1 MKIIFQLNNL
11 KLLYNFFLF
20 LALINI
26 FFSTGKSHA
35 KTFFINDIEISTP
48 FEINFNKN
56 QIIDEGFQE
65 AFNELILSIVQ
76 SKDQKKLKNTSINQI
91 KGMIETFSIKEE
103 KFIDEIYYLT
113 LNVSFNKKNVFDLL
127 EAKNIFPSLP
137 LKKNFLFI
145 PVFVDQNKN
154 QVSMFSEDKLF
165 TSWNSKNKKYNLLN
179 YILPTQDLDDFSLIK
194 RNINNL
200 ETYHFKEIINKYNIN
215 DYIIMI
221 VYKINNKL
229 RVLSKIYFNKKNNI
243 KNLNFNEVNLNSE
256 EEIFKFID
264 NLKLVYEDFWKS
276 QNQINT
282 SVKLTLNISID
293 NRDNLKI
300 NKFEKILSD
309 MDLIY
314 DFYIYKF
321 DNKNNFYKIIF
332 NGTPDKFLE
341 VMGYQNYIF
350 EIKNKIWIL
359 NEKS

>member
-1 MKIIFQLNNL
+1 MKFIFQLNNL

-26 FFSTGKSHA
+26 FFSTEKSDA
-35 KTFFINDIEISTP
+35 KTFSVNDIEISTP

-56 QIIDEGFQE
+56 QIIDEGFVK

-76 SKDQKKLKNTSINQI
+76 SKDHIKLKKTSINQI

-113 LNVSFNKKNVFDLL
+113 LNVSFNKKNIFDLL
-127 EAKNIFPSLP
+127 ESKNIFPSLP
-137 LKKNFLFI
+137 SKKNFLFI
-145 PVFVDQNKN
+145 PIFVDQNKN
-154 QVSMFSEDKLF
+154 QVSIFSENKLF
-165 TSWNSKNKKYNLLN
+165 TKWNLDNKKYSLLN

-200 ETYHFKEIINKYNIN
+200 ENYDFKEIINKYNIN
-215 DYIIMI
+215 DHIIMI
-221 VYKINNKL
+221 VFKDNNKI
-229 RVLSKIYFNKKNNI
+229 RVFNKIFFNQKNNL
-243 KNLNFNEVNLNSE
+243 KNLNFIDVNFNSE

-264 NLKLVYEDFWKS
+264 NLKVVYEDFWKS

-282 SVKLTLNISID
+282 SVKLSLNISVD
-293 NRDNLKI
+293 NSNNIKI
-300 NKFEKILSD
+300 NKFEKILSN

-314 DFYIYKF
+314 NFYIYKF
-321 DNKNNFYKIIF
+321 DNKNNFYKVIF

-341 VMGYQNYIF
+341 VMSYQNYNF
-350 EIKNKIWIL
+350 EIKNKIWVL
-359 NEKS
+359 NDKS

>member
-1 MKIIFQLNNL
+1 MKFISLFSNL

-26 FFSTGKSHA
+26 FFSTGNSHA
-35 KTFFINDIEISTP
+35 KTLSINDIEISTP

-56 QIIDEGFQE
+56 EIIDEGFVK

-76 SKDQKKLKNTSINQI
+76 SKDQVKLKNTSINQI

-113 LNVSFNKKNVFDLL
+113 LNVSFNKKNIFDLL
-127 EAKNIFPSLP
+127 ESKNIFPSLP
-137 LKKNFLFI
+137 SKKNFLFI

-154 QVSMFSEDKLF
+154 QVSMFSENKLF
-165 TSWNSKNKKYNLLN
+165 TKWNLDNKKYSLLN
-179 YILPTQDLDDFSLIK
+179 YILPTQDLDDFNLIK
-194 RNINNL
+194 RNFNNL
-200 ETYHFKEIINKYNIN
+200 ETYDFKEIINKYNIN
-215 DYIIMI
+215 DHIIMI
-221 VYKINNKL
+221 IFKDNNKI
-229 RVLSKIYFNKKNNI
+229 RVFNKIFFNQKNNL
-243 KNLNFNEVNLNSE
+243 KNLNFIDVNFNNE

-264 NLKLVYEDFWKS
+264 NLKIVYEDFWKS

-282 SVKLTLNISID
+282 SVKLSLNISVD
-293 NRDNLKI
+293 NSNNIKI

-314 DFYIYKF
+314 NFYIYKF
-321 DNKNNFYKIIF
+321 DNKNNFYKVIF

-341 VMGYQNYIF
+341 VMSYQNYNF
-350 EIKNKIWIL
+350 EIKNKIWVL
-359 NEKS
+359 NDKS

>member
-1 MKIIFQLNNL
+1 MKFISLLSNL

-26 FFSTGKSHA
+26 FFSTEKSHA
-35 KTFFINDIEISTP
+35 KTFSINDIEISTP

-56 QIIDEGFQE
+56 EIIDKGFLK
-65 AFNELILSIVQ
+65 AFNELIFSIVQ
-76 SKDQKKLKNTSINQI
+76 SKDQIKLKNTPINQI

-113 LNVSFNKKNVFDLL
+113 LSVSFNKKNIFDLL
-127 EAKNIFPSLP
+127 ESKNVFPSLP
-137 LKKNFLFI
+137 VKKDFLFI

-165 TSWNSKNKKYNLLN
+165 SSWNVNNKKYSLLN

-200 ETYHFKEIINKYNIN
+200 ETYDFKEIINKYNIN
-215 DYIIMI
+215 DHIIMI
-221 VYKINNKL
+221 LFKDDNKI
-229 RVLSKIYFNKKNNI
+229 RVFNKIYFNQKKNI
-243 KNLNFNEVNLNSE
+243 KNLKYTEVNFDE
-256 EEIFKFID
+256 EEKLFEFID

-282 SVKLTLNISID
+282 SVKLSLNISID
-293 NRDNLKI
+293 NSNNIKI

-314 DFYIYKF
+314 NFSIYKF
-321 DNKNNFYKIIF
+321 DNRNNFYKVIF

-341 VMGYQNYIF
+341 VMSGKNYDF
-350 EIKNKIWIL
+350 EIKNKIWVL
-359 NEKS
+359 NDKS

>member
-1 MKIIFQLNNL
+1 MKFISLLSNL

-35 KTFFINDIEISTP
+35 KTFSINDIEISTP

-56 QIIDEGFQE
+56 EIIDKGFLK
-65 AFNELILSIVQ
+65 AFNELIFSIVQ
-76 SKDQKKLKNTSINQI
+76 SKDQIKLKKTPINQI

-103 KFIDEIYYLT
+103 KFVDEIYYLA
-113 LNVSFNKKNVFDLL
+113 LNVSFNKKNIFDLL
-127 EAKNIFPSLP
+127 ETKNINPSLP
-137 LKKNFLFI
+137 VKKDFLFI

-165 TSWNSKNKKYNLLN
+165 SSWNVNNKKKNLLN

-200 ETYHFKEIINKYNIN
+200 ETYDFKEIINKYNIN
-215 DYIIMI
+215 DHIIMI
-221 VYKINNKL
+221 VFKDDNKI
-229 RVLSKIYFNKKNNI
+229 RVFNKIYFNQKKNI
-243 KNLNFNEVNLNSE
+243 KNLKYTEINFDDE
-256 EEIFKFID
+256 EELFEFID

-282 SVKLTLNISID
+282 SVKLSLNISID
-293 NRDNLKI
+293 NSNNIKI

-314 DFYIYKF
+314 NFSIYKF
-321 DNKNNFYKIIF
+321 DNRNNFYKVIF

-341 VMGYQNYIF
+341 VMSDQNYDF
-350 EIKNKIWIL
+350 EIKNKIWVL
-359 NEKS
+359 NDKS